1 MADVESRLPS
11 GMPWYVLPLMGMT
24 GEAIFVAGL
33 VLSYRLENPTLFNVA
48 LGAAIGQAQM
58 VISYFFGSSA
68 GSKTKDDAMTATSIK
83 QNETIAEQGKALATS
98 TPTPPTVTTVTSDP
112 GPPPTTTVT
121 TAPAPEPP
129 AVTTPPGQPPG
140 NG

>member
-1 MADVESRLPS
+1 MSDFYLGPDRRQTYAAAAST
-11 GMPWYVLPLMGMT
+11 MPWYVMPIMGMV

-58 VISYFFGSSA
+58 VISYFFGSSQ
-68 GSKTKDDAMTATSIK
+68 GSKTKDDVMTATAIK

-98 TPTPPTVTTVTSDP
+98 SPVTTTTTIDP
-112 GPPPTTTVT
+112 GPPPTATTT
-121 TAPAPEPP
+121 TAPADPP
-129 AVTTPPGQPPG
+129 PRP
-140 NG
+140 

>member
-1 MADVESRLPS
+1 
-11 GMPWYVLPLMGMT
+11 MPWYVMPVMGMV

-68 GSKTKDDAMTATSIK
+68 GSKTKDDAMVASAIKKEETTTAM
-83 QNETIAEQGKALATS
+83 AAALATS
-98 TPTPPTVTTVTSDP
+98 TPTAT
-112 GPPPTTTVT
+112 TTTVPVEG
-121 TAPAPEPP
+121 ARP
-129 AVTTPPGQPPG
+129 
-140 NG
+140 

>member
-1 MADVESRLPS
+1 MADDVAPKLPS
-11 GMPWYVLPLMGMT
+11 TMPWYVLPLMGMT

-68 GSKTKDDAMTATSIK
+68 GSKTKDDALTATSIK

-98 TPTPPTVTTVTSDP
+98 SPAPVVTTVTNDP
-112 GPPPTTTVT
+112 GPPPTTTIKT
-121 TAPAPEPP
+121 SEAP
-129 AVTTPPGQPPG
+129 TQPGQKP
-140 NG
+140 

>member
-1 MADVESRLPS
+1 MADEPGAILPAT
-11 GMPWYVLPLMGMT
+11 MPWYVLPLMGMT

-68 GSKTKDDAMTATSIK
+68 GSKTKDDAMTATAIK
-83 QNETIAEQGKALATS
+83 QNETIADQGKALAAS
-98 TPTPPTVTTVTSDP
+98 APVPPVVTTTTVDP
-112 GPPPTTTVT
+112 GPPATATTT
-121 TAPAPEPP
+121 TAPAEP
-129 AVTTPPGQPPG
+129 QPKL
-140 NG
+140 

>member
-1 MADVESRLPS
+1 
-11 GMPWYVLPLMGMT
+11 MGMT

-68 GSKTKDDAMTATSIK
+68 GSKTKDDALTATSIK

-98 TPTPPTVTTVTSDP
+98 TPVPPVVTTTTIDP
-112 GPPPTTTVT
+112 GPPPTATTT
-121 TAPAPEPP
+121 TTPVEPP
-129 AVTTPPGQPPG
+129 KA
-140 NG
+140 